1 MSDALIGR
9 ILNER
14 YKLTE
19 RVGMGGMAEVW
30 RATDIVL
37 GRTVA
42 VKVMLPQYAADEE
55 FSDRFRQEAAAAAN
69 LSSPYIV
76 NIYDWGQDQGTY
88 YIVMEYVR
96 GADLKS
102 GLKQRGAIS
111 CRKAAEIGDEVCQA
125 LMVAHK
131 QDIVHRDI
139 KPQNIMIQPDGN
151 IKVMDFG
158 ISHAKNSVKPTT
170 ESVLGTAHYIS
181 PEQAQGKE
189 LADTSDIYSLG
200 VVLYECVTG
209 RVPFDGP
216 DAVSVAVKQVKE
228 EPVPPSQ
235 VNPDVDEAM
244 EAIILR
250 AMAKEPNKRYK
261 SAAAMR
267 EALQAYLAGTPIDGF
282 GNVIAP
288 DAAAT
293 MVIPA
298 NADMRGGAH
307 AASHAHAGGSH
318 ASDYSGTGHSSGN
331 SGSLYSSAGLTG
343 TQILPASFAGAS
355 NSGPV
360 TSAQAAARA
369 RIAARNHAAN
379 TGSLYATTDAT
390 GTIRRVSAHDPAY
403 DGPRRGR
410 LALIIIL
417 VLLLAAGLGLGLWYL
432 GKDVVTAPDIVPS
445 VVGKSQ
451 SEAAK
456 IIKSAGFSV
465 GETTKAYDDKVEAG
479 YVISQSPAP
488 NSKLEPGSAI
498 DIVVSRGKEL
508 VTVPS
513 LTGKTVTELQELL
526 EQAGLV
532 AKAGEATYSSTVAT
546 NLVIS
551 QDPVAGAKVEKGSTV
566 TYILSL
572 GIDYVTVPD
581 VSGRTATEAGRILKS
596 AGFIVFEQHEYSGT
610 VDKDQVI
617 RQSPAANSKLERGG
631 GVTVVVSDGVE
642 LVEVPDVVGLTMK
655 EATEKLLAAGLSVT
669 KAGDTEDEAEVVS
682 QTPKATKNKDDQV
695 EKGAPVVITGEL
707 EITVTPDP
715 DGE

>member
-1 MSDALIGR
+1 MPDTLTGR

-55 FSDRFRQEAAAAAN
+55 FADRFRQEAAAAAN

-102 GLKQRGAIS
+102 GIKQRGAIS
-111 CRKAAEIGDEVCQA
+111 QRKAAEIGAEVCQA

-181 PEQAQGKE
+181 PEQAQGKA
-189 LADTSDIYSLG
+189 LGATSDIYSLG

-209 RVPFDGP
+209 QVPFDGP

-228 EPVPPSQ
+228 EPLPPSA
-235 VNPDVDEAM
+235 VNPDVDEGM

-250 AMAKEPNKRYK
+250 AMEKDPAKRYE
-261 SAAAMR
+261 SAAEMR
-267 EALQAYLAGTPIDGF
+267 AALEAYLAGTPIDGY
-282 GNVIAP
+282 GNPIAT

-298 NADMRGGAH
+298 ATHATPYVPDFSGPAH
-307 AASHAHAGGSH
+307 
-318 ASDYSGTGHSSGN
+318 
-331 SGSLYSSAGLTG
+331 SSAGLTG
-343 TQILPASFAGAS
+343 TQVLPAALSGAS
-355 NSGPV
+355 NGGPV
-360 TSAQAAARA
+360 TGAQAAARA
-369 RIAARNHAAN
+369 RIAARNYAAT
-379 TGSLYATTDAT
+379 TGSLYATTDAS
-390 GTIRRVSAHDPAY
+390 GTIRRVSARDTAY

-410 LALIIIL
+410 LAVIILL
-417 VLLLAAGLGLGLWYL
+417 VLLLAAALGFGLWYI
-432 GKDVVTAPDIVPS
+432 GRDVVTAPDIVPS

-456 IIKSAGFSV
+456 IIKSAGYSV
-465 GETTKAYDDKVEAG
+465 GETTKAYDDNVEAG
-479 YVISQSPAP
+479 YVISQTPAA
-488 NSKLEPGSAI
+488 NTKLEPGSTI

-581 VSGRTATEAGRILKS
+581 VSDRTVSEASRILKN
-596 AGFIVFEQHEYSGT
+596 AGFVVFEQHEYSGT

-642 LVEVPDVVGLTMK
+642 LVDVPDVEGLTMK

-669 KAGDTEDEAEVVS
+669 KMGDTEDEAEVVS
-682 QTPKATKNKDDQV
+682 QNPKATKKKDDQV
-695 EKGAPVVITGEL
+695 EKGSPVTITGEL